1 MRNLWAEIYRPKTLD
16 DYVFTDTAQRKQV
29 ESWIQERAIPHILFS
44 GSPGTGKTTLA
55 KILINSLG
63 VSDLDVMEINA
74 SRDNGVDYIRQ
85 KIEGFVSTMPF
96 GDFKIVLLDEADF
109 LSPNAQAVLRGLME
123 TYSESSRFILTCNYP
138 DKIMPALHSRTQG
151 FHFEKVDENEFTAR
165 MAKILLE
172 EGVEFDIE
180 TLDTFV
186 KATYPDLR
194 KCINLLQPNCTNK
207 VLTQPKDED
216 KSARDYRLDVVALL
230 KAGQTKQ
237 ARELIISQIR
247 LDEIQEF
254 YTWTYNNLG
263 LWSKTVE
270 GQDEAIKTI
279 ARYVVQHALC
289 YDPEINLSACLI
301 ELSNLE
307 KK

>member
-216 KSARDYRLDVVALL
+216 KSSRDYRLDVVDR
-230 KAGQTKQ
+230 KST
-237 ARELIISQIR
+237 R
-247 LDEIQEF
+247 LNSSH
-254 YTWTYNNLG
+254 T
-263 LWSKTVE
+263 
-270 GQDEAIKTI
+270 
-279 ARYVVQHALC
+279 
-289 YDPEINLSACLI
+289 
-301 ELSNLE
+301 
-307 KK
+307 